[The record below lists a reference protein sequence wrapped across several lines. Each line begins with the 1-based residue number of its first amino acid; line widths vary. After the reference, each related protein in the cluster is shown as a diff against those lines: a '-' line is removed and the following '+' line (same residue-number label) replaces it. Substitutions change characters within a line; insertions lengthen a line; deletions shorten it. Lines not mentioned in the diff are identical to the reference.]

1 MNTPCHTI
9 PPIAPLWCSRYAIVL
24 RFIVTIEETIRVSQP
39 YDEERYE
46 VVRLSQALR
55 NVELGHNQLV
65 RLDGTS

>member
-1 MNTPCHTI
+1 MNTPRHTI
-9 PPIAPLWCSRYAIVL
+9 LPISHLVVFALRDCIVIHCNDRRDHKSEATL
-24 RFIVTIEETIRVSQP
+24 RRGG
-39 YDEERYE
+39 YE

>member
-9 PPIAPLWCSRYAIVL
+9 PPIAPLWCPRYAIVL